1 MDNEARMELKNL
13 MELNKLRQLIDILQQ
28 QLQIQQTEIE
38 TVKEIALTAQ
48 TRATSHWHFVGTD
61 RTDKTFFK

>member
-1 MDNEARMELKNL
+1 MDLKVL

-28 QLQIQQTEIE
+28 QLQTQQNEIE
-38 TVKEIALTAQ
+38 SVKENALTAQ

-61 RTDKTFFK
+61 STDKTFFK